1 MTKTASTGPL
11 DDLQRAERTDPDRV
25 LLRWRGGSWTV
36 RRFAA
41 VARAVA
47 AELSASGL
55 GPGDRVAIMSGNSA
69 RTLAVTYG
77 VWLAGAVE
85 VAVNTELRGPLLHHV
100 LTDADPA
107 LVLASA
113 DLLPTARTERPDL
126 AFRAIEDLDLDRQDA
141 VPSGPLP
148 APADLASLL
157 YTSGTTG
164 PSKGVMIPHGYLAHY
179 AGVLGDVLELTG
191 DDVCYFSLP
200 FFHVDAH
207 IAVPTALR
215 CGSTLAFA
223 ERFSVS
229 RFWDDVEH
237 FSATWFGA
245 VGSMLSALAT
255 RPAPGPAV
263 LERLRLVLAAPIPE
277 DAYEFFEDGLGVPL
291 LQMYGQTEANG
302 PIYSTLTSRRRGA
315 MGLAHEDFEVRA
327 AAADGST
334 CPTGEVGA
342 LQTRP
347 RREHVLAQ
355 GYWRRPEATDQTFDG
370 TWFVTGDLAWQDAD
384 GFWWYAGRA
393 TDSLRKRGENVSA
406 FEVEAVLRTAPD
418 VREAAIVAVRDELGG
433 EDDIKAVLVADP
445 GFDPATFAAHCRD
458 HLPRF
463 ARPRY
468 LELVEPDQLVRG
480 PGTGAIQKHLLPQG
494 LTSTT
499 VDLDAVG
506 AQ

>member
-164 PSKGVMIPHGYLAHY
+164 PSK
-179 AGVLGDVLELTG
+179 
-191 DDVCYFSLP
+191 
-200 FFHVDAH
+200 
-207 IAVPTALR
+207 
-215 CGSTLAFA
+215 
-223 ERFSVS
+223 
-229 RFWDDVEH
+229 
-237 FSATWFGA
+237 
-245 VGSMLSALAT
+245 
-255 RPAPGPAV
+255 
-263 LERLRLVLAAPIPE
+263 
-277 DAYEFFEDGLGVPL
+277 
-291 LQMYGQTEANG
+291 
-302 PIYSTLTSRRRGA
+302 
-315 MGLAHEDFEVRA
+315 
-327 AAADGST
+327 
-334 CPTGEVGA
+334 
-342 LQTRP
+342 
-347 RREHVLAQ
+347 
-355 GYWRRPEATDQTFDG
+355 
-370 TWFVTGDLAWQDAD
+370 
-384 GFWWYAGRA
+384 
-393 TDSLRKRGENVSA
+393 
-406 FEVEAVLRTAPD
+406 
-418 VREAAIVAVRDELGG
+418 
-433 EDDIKAVLVADP
+433 
-445 GFDPATFAAHCRD
+445 
-458 HLPRF
+458 
-463 ARPRY
+463 
-468 LELVEPDQLVRG
+468 
-480 PGTGAIQKHLLPQG
+480 
-494 LTSTT
+494 
-499 VDLDAVG
+499 
-506 AQ
+506 